1 MEPVELEKHSSTG
14 SDSDSDSDSERLHYA
29 TVGGAGAPEPSKR
42 GLNLMRSRRE
52 DAPNSK
58 FESRPSKH
66 VAHDPWMIPLIILFG
81 YSLPFPVRSPYVRCG
96 AGTCPATHR
105 RGVGP
110 PPPI

>member
-14 SDSDSDSDSERLHYA
+14 SDSDSERLHYA
-29 TVGGAGAPEPSKR
+29 TVGGAGAPGALQK

-66 VAHDPWMIPLIILFG
+66 VAHTANLTVCLVVGLEGWVGSIPHFGDGADPFLVWFHL
-81 YSLPFPVRSPYVRCG
+81 
-96 AGTCPATHR
+96 
-105 RGVGP
+105 
-110 PPPI
+110 

>member
-1 MEPVELEKHSSTG
+1 MEPVELENRSSTG
-14 SDSDSDSDSERLHYA
+14 SDSERLHYA
-29 TVGGAGAPEPSKR
+29 TVSTVGGAGAPEPSKR

-66 VAHDPWMIPLIILFG
+66 VAHTANLIEIIHDDPSC
-81 YSLPFPVRSPYVRCG
+81 YSLPFPVRSPYVRCV

-105 RGVGP
+105 RGVGAP
-110 PPPI
+110 PPV